1 MTCRALTYFK
11 KQLDKA
17 KRLLWPIKKKYGKKI
32 NALDGIEPYQVEV
45 RNGDVMKAY
54 RVLERMLKK
63 DRVLENHRE
72 RQYYRKPSDVRSE
85 EKRRKKRKQEKEKVR
100 RQLEEAQDNS

>member
-1 MTCRALTYFK
+1 MRKNSKSGKRSFK
-11 KQLDKA
+11 EYDQKLDK
-17 KRLLWPIKKKYGKKI
+17 KRKKYGKKI

-63 DRVLENHRE
+63 DRILETYRE
-72 RQYYRKPSDVRSE
+72 KQYYRKPSEVRSE
-85 EKRRKKRKQEKEKVR
+85 EKRRKKRTLEKERTR
-100 RQLEEAQDNS
+100 RQLEEALDDS

>member
-1 MTCRALTYFK
+1 
-11 KQLDKA
+11 
-17 KRLLWPIKKKYGKKI
+17 
-32 NALDGIEPYQVEV
+32 
-45 RNGDVMKAY
+45 
-54 RVLERMLKK
+54 MLKK

>member
-1 MTCRALTYFK
+1 MRKYNKSGKRNFEEYDQK
-11 KQLDKA
+11 LDK
-17 KRLLWPIKKKYGKKI
+17 KRKKYGKKI

-63 DRVLENHRE
+63 DRILETYRE
-72 RQYYRKPSDVRSE
+72 KQYYRNPSEVRSE
-85 EKRRKKRKQEKEKVR
+85 EKRRKKRTLEKERIR
-100 RQLEEAQDNS
+100 RQFEEALDDS

>member
-1 MTCRALTYFK
+1 MRKYNKSGKGVFEEYDRK
-11 KQLDKA
+11 LDK
-17 KRLLWPIKKKYGKKI
+17 KRKKYGKKI

-54 RVLERMLKK
+54 RILERMLKK
-63 DRVLENHRE
+63 DRILEDVRE
-72 RQYYRKPSDVRSE
+72 RQHYRKPSEIRNE
-85 EKRRKKRKQEKEKVR
+85 KKRRKKRKKEKEKVR

>member
-1 MTCRALTYFK
+1 MRKYNKSGKGVFEEYDRK
-11 KQLDKA
+11 LDK
-17 KRLLWPIKKKYGKKI
+17 KRKKHGKKI

-54 RVLERMLKK
+54 RILERMLKK
-63 DRVLENHRE
+63 DRILEDVRE
-72 RQYYRKPSDVRSE
+72 RQYYRKPSEIRSE

>member
-1 MTCRALTYFK
+1 MRKYNKSGKRNFEEYDQK
-11 KQLDKA
+11 LDK
-17 KRLLWPIKKKYGKKI
+17 KRKKYGKKI

-63 DRVLENHRE
+63 DRILETYRE
-72 RQYYRKPSDVRSE
+72 KQYYRKPSEVRSE
-85 EKRRKKRKQEKEKVR
+85 EKRRKKRTLEKERIR
-100 RQLEEAQDNS
+100 RQFEEALDDS

>member
-1 MTCRALTYFK
+1 MRKYNKSGKRNFEEYDQK
-11 KQLDKA
+11 LDK
-17 KRLLWPIKKKYGKKI
+17 KRKKYGKKI

-63 DRVLENHRE
+63 DRILETYRE
-72 RQYYRKPSDVRSE
+72 KQYYRKPSEIRSE
-85 EKRRKKRKQEKEKVR
+85 EKRRKKRTLEKEKAR
-100 RQLEEAQDNS
+100 RQFEEALDDS

>member
-1 MTCRALTYFK
+1 MRKYNKSGKRNFEEYDQK
-11 KQLDKA
+11 LDK
-17 KRLLWPIKKKYGKKI
+17 KRKKYGKKI

-63 DRVLENHRE
+63 DRILETYRE
-72 RQYYRKPSDVRSE
+72 KQYYRKPSEIRSE
-85 EKRRKKRKQEKEKVR
+85 EKRRKKRTLEKERIR
-100 RQLEEAQDNS
+100 RQLEEALDDS

>member
-1 MTCRALTYFK
+1 MRKYNKSGKRNFEEYDQK
-11 KQLDKA
+11 LDK
-17 KRLLWPIKKKYGKKI
+17 KRKKYGKKI

-63 DRVLENHRE
+63 DRILETYRE
-72 RQYYRKPSDVRSE
+72 KQYYRKPSEVRSE
-85 EKRRKKRKQEKEKVR
+85 EKRRKKRTLEKERTR
-100 RQLEEAQDNS
+100 RQLEEALDDS

>member
-1 MTCRALTYFK
+1 MRKYNKSGKRNFEEYDQK
-11 KQLDKA
+11 LDK
-17 KRLLWPIKKKYGKKI
+17 KRKKYGKKI

-63 DRVLENHRE
+63 DRILETYRE
-72 RQYYRKPSDVRSE
+72 KQYYRKPSEIRSE
-85 EKRRKKRKQEKEKVR
+85 EKRRKKRTLEKEIAR
-100 RQLEEAQDNS
+100 RQFEEALDDS